1 MARKNKAFDQS
12 KYALWIDPQQ
22 AKPYARNAKEHT
34 EKQIKNIAN
43 SIRRFG
49 WQQDTVLTTDNV
61 LVIGHYR
68 RKGGA
73 FEWRMNKT

>member
-22 AKPYARNAKEHT
+22 AKPYERNAKEHT

-61 LVIGHYR
+61 LVIT
-68 RKGGA
+68 A
-73 FEWRMNKT
+73 DVWRLSSSAV